1 MERQMR
7 PASYDMSGQRRA
19 LLLIVRDKEKM
30 KSNRCG
36 FDVDRQ
42 TMEKFFEGFGFQYHS
57 VLDETAQEMK
67 EEVINFRNG
76 INSSSGNIS
85 CVFVVTSSHGRRDG
99 IIGADKKT
107 PAVKDIIE
115 PFGDELC
122 PKTKGKPKVFIIDA
136 CRGSNHDT
144 GVHFDSAADEKLSK
158 EAMATK
164 EYRSTRVP
172 PCINDM
178 LVAYAAMTDYV
189 GMMNST
195 SGSLTDN
202 VLPID
207 YVGMMNSTSGSL
219 TDTVL
224 LIDYVGM
231 MNSTSGSR
239 MIHNI
244 SLVFSSP
251 GATEEHVYNLF
262 VKANAKMVAT
272 PVDVTV
278 DEGKPTQRTER
289 RKIIMTM
296 ESTLRKTLYLRSS
309 NESGVKTIEQKG
321 RK

>member
-36 FDVDRQ
+36 FEVDRQ

-67 EEVINFRNG
+67 EKVINFRNS
-76 INSSSGNIS
+76 INRSSGNIS
-85 CVFVVTSSHGRRDG
+85 CVFVVTSSHGHRDV

-107 PAVKDIIE
+107 LAVKDIIE

-122 PKTKGKPKVFIIDA
+122 PKMKGKPKVFIIDA

-189 GMMNST
+189 GTMNST
-195 SGSLTDN
+195 SGSH
-202 VLPID
+202 
-207 YVGMMNSTSGSL
+207 
-219 TDTVL
+219 
-224 LIDYVGM
+224 
-231 MNSTSGSR
+231 
-239 MIHNI
+239 MIYNI
-244 SLVFSSP
+244 SQVFSSP
-251 GATEEHVYNLF
+251 GAAEEHVYNLF

-272 PVDVTV
+272 PVEVTV

-296 ESTLRKTLYLRSS
+296 ESTLRKTLYLTSS

>member
-1 MERQMR
+1 
-7 PASYDMSGQRRA
+7 MSGQRRA
-19 LLLIVRDKEKM
+19 LLLVVRDKEKM

-67 EEVINFRNG
+67 EEVINFRNS

-107 PAVKDIIE
+107 LAVKDIIE

-195 SGSLTDN
+195 SGS
-202 VLPID
+202 
-207 YVGMMNSTSGSL
+207 
-219 TDTVL
+219 
-224 LIDYVGM
+224 
-231 MNSTSGSR
+231 R
-239 MIHNI
+239 MIYNI
-244 SLVFSSP
+244 SQVFSSP
-251 GATEEHVYNLF
+251 GAAEEHVYNLF

>member
-67 EEVINFRNG
+67 EEVINFRNS

-107 PAVKDIIE
+107 LAVKDIIE

-195 SGSLTDN
+195 SGS
-202 VLPID
+202 
-207 YVGMMNSTSGSL
+207 
-219 TDTVL
+219 
-224 LIDYVGM
+224 
-231 MNSTSGSR
+231 R
-239 MIHNI
+239 MIYNI
-244 SLVFSSP
+244 SQVFSSP

>member
-1 MERQMR
+1 
-7 PASYDMSGQRRA
+7 MSGQRRA

-36 FDVDRQ
+36 FEVDRQ

-67 EEVINFRNG
+67 EKVINFRNS
-76 INSSSGNIS
+76 INRSSGNIS
-85 CVFVVTSSHGRRDG
+85 CVFVVTSSHGHRDV

-107 PAVKDIIE
+107 LAVKDIIE

-122 PKTKGKPKVFIIDA
+122 PKMKGKPKVFIIDA

-189 GMMNST
+189 GTMNST
-195 SGSLTDN
+195 SGSH
-202 VLPID
+202 
-207 YVGMMNSTSGSL
+207 
-219 TDTVL
+219 
-224 LIDYVGM
+224 
-231 MNSTSGSR
+231 
-239 MIHNI
+239 MIYNI
-244 SLVFSSP
+244 SQVFSSP
-251 GATEEHVYNLF
+251 GAAEEHVYNLF

-272 PVDVTV
+272 PVEVTV

-296 ESTLRKTLYLRSS
+296 ESTLRKTLYLTSS

>member
-30 KSNRCG
+30 KCNRCS
-36 FDVDRQ
+36 FEVDRQ
-42 TMEKFFEGFGFQYHS
+42 TMEKFFEGFGFQYRS

-67 EEVINFRNG
+67 EEVINFRNS

-85 CVFVVTSSHGRRDG
+85 CVFVATSSHGHRDV

-107 PAVKDIIE
+107 LAVKDIIE

-144 GVHFDSAADEKLSK
+144 GVHFDSAADEKRSK

-195 SGSLTDN
+195 FGSH
-202 VLPID
+202 
-207 YVGMMNSTSGSL
+207 
-219 TDTVL
+219 
-224 LIDYVGM
+224 
-231 MNSTSGSR
+231 
-239 MIHNI
+239 MIYNI
-244 SLVFSSP
+244 SQVFSSP
-251 GATEEHVYNLF
+251 GAAEEHVYNLF

>member
-30 KSNRCG
+30 KSNRCS
-36 FDVDRQ
+36 FEVDRQ
-42 TMEKFFEGFGFQYHS
+42 TMEKFFEGCGFQYRS
-57 VLDETAQEMK
+57 VLDETAQVMTKDSSVIYLIDCVTNMISVIDLFIGQFIISFQEMK
-67 EEVINFRNG
+67 EEVINFRNS
-76 INSSSGNIS
+76 INRSSGNIS
-85 CVFVVTSSHGRRDG
+85 CVFVVTSSHGHRDV

-107 PAVKDIIE
+107 LAVKDIIE

-122 PKTKGKPKVFIIDA
+122 PKMKGKPKVFIIDA

-144 GVHFDSAADEKLSK
+144 GVHFDSAADEKRSK

-195 SGSLTDN
+195 FGSH
-202 VLPID
+202 
-207 YVGMMNSTSGSL
+207 
-219 TDTVL
+219 
-224 LIDYVGM
+224 
-231 MNSTSGSR
+231 
-239 MIHNI
+239 MIYNI
-244 SLVFSSP
+244 SQVFSSP
-251 GATEEHVYNLF
+251 GAAEEHVYNLF

-309 NESGVKTIEQKG
+309 NDSGVKTIEQKG

>member
-30 KSNRCG
+30 KCNRCS
-36 FDVDRQ
+36 FEVDRQ
-42 TMEKFFEGFGFQYHS
+42 TMEKFFEGFGFQYRS

-67 EEVINFRNG
+67 EEVINFRNS

-85 CVFVVTSSHGRRDG
+85 CVFVATSSHGHRDV

-107 PAVKDIIE
+107 LAVKDIIE

-144 GVHFDSAADEKLSK
+144 GVHFDSAADEKRSK

-195 SGSLTDN
+195 FGSH
-202 VLPID
+202 
-207 YVGMMNSTSGSL
+207 
-219 TDTVL
+219 
-224 LIDYVGM
+224 
-231 MNSTSGSR
+231 
-239 MIHNI
+239 MIYNI
-244 SLVFSSP
+244 SQVFSSP
-251 GATEEHVYNLF
+251 GAAEEHVYNLF
-262 VKANAKMVAT
+262 VKLESLVQNQHVDYSSVAGVSGPDST
-272 PVDVTV
+272 CCPPSPKAQGAPV
-278 DEGKPTQRTER
+278 
-289 RKIIMTM
+289 
-296 ESTLRKTLYLRSS
+296 
-309 NESGVKTIEQKG
+309 
-321 RK
+321 

>member
-30 KSNRCG
+30 KSNRCS
-36 FDVDRQ
+36 FEVDRQ
-42 TMEKFFEGFGFQYHS
+42 TMETFFEGCGFQYRS

-67 EEVINFRNG
+67 EEVINFRNS
-76 INSSSGNIS
+76 INRSSGNIS
-85 CVFVVTSSHGRRDG
+85 CVFVVTSSHGHRDV

-107 PAVKDIIE
+107 LAVKDIIE

-122 PKTKGKPKVFIIDA
+122 PKMKGKPKVFIIDA

-144 GVHFDSAADEKLSK
+144 GVHFDSAADEKRSK

-189 GMMNST
+189 GMMIST
-195 SGSLTDN
+195 FGSH
-202 VLPID
+202 
-207 YVGMMNSTSGSL
+207 
-219 TDTVL
+219 
-224 LIDYVGM
+224 
-231 MNSTSGSR
+231 
-239 MIHNI
+239 MIYNI
-244 SLVFSSP
+244 SQVFSSP
-251 GATEEHVYNLF
+251 GAAEEHVYNLF

-309 NESGVKTIEQKG
+309 NDSGVKTIEQKG

>member
-195 SGSLTDN
+195 SGS
-202 VLPID
+202 
-207 YVGMMNSTSGSL
+207 
-219 TDTVL
+219 
-224 LIDYVGM
+224 
-231 MNSTSGSR
+231 R